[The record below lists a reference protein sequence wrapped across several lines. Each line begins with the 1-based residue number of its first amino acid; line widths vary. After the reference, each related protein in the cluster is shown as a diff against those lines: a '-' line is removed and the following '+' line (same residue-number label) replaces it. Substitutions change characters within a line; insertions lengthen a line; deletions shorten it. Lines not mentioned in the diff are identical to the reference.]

1 MTILDAVLFGIVGG
15 LVILKVLLLATAT
28 VLLVNV
34 LTHRIRQRR
43 AAAALTRSR
52 YYRLDRYA

>member
-1 MTILDAVLFGIVGG
+1 MTILDAVFFGIVGG
-15 LVILKVLLLATAT
+15 LVTLKVLLLATAT

-34 LTHRIRQRR
+34 LTHHIRQRR
-43 AAAALTRSR
+43 AAAALTRAR